1 MIPAYFVKILDWI
14 ERQID
19 WIRPLRHPSTMSSDE
34 IASELG
40 RVWAKPYSRRNQRR
54 AALLLDFDG
63 KAEFSGLPS
72 EDIFETV
79 VGFAMRTSLLIGGKP
94 TTVQHSYASM
104 MLYRICIISSSITG
118 IYQQHERAPEAT
130 LDYGSIAV
138 LCRTLFDASIMYWY
152 LTEAISDEEWAFRL
166 AVLRVH
172 DTASRVRLFKG
183 LNPDEAE
190 SQRNNLVTQV
200 RKLKADGMGASEI
213 AKLLGIG
220 WASVYRALAA

>member
-1 MIPAYFVKILDWI
+1 VPNSSLLLCWFVKILDWI

-118 IYQQHERAPEAT
+118 IYQQHERASTRSDVGLWFYRRSVPNT
-130 LDYGSIAV
+130 LRCLDNVLVSHGSN
-138 LCRTLFDASIMYWY
+138 F
-152 LTEAISDEEWAFRL
+152 
-166 AVLRVH
+166 
-172 DTASRVRLFKG
+172 G
-183 LNPDEAE
+183 
-190 SQRNNLVTQV
+190 
-200 RKLKADGMGASEI
+200 
-213 AKLLGIG
+213 
-220 WASVYRALAA
+220 